1 MSTIDSILD
10 YTNRVCEARFHFQ
23 CKKSSLRDL
32 ISAFFNEDKWKPKLP
47 MKNKPKLR
55 RQKNK
60 PKLRRKKKKPKRSNL
75 GGDNEGSKRQWWFN
89 LDSEGSRWR
98 GRGLLMFLSGSL
110 GGFLDS
116 CCWWFSLDLWVSWL
130 LMLSVVAP
138 CWTWIRDKEK

>member
-1 MSTIDSILD
+1 MSTIDSILDCTIDSILD

-47 MKNKPKLR
+47 MKNKRKLR

-116 CCWWFSLDLWVSWL
+116 CCWWFSLDLWLSWL
-130 LMLSVVAP
+130 LM
-138 CWTWIRDKEK
+138 

>member
-10 YTNRVCEARFHFQ
+10 YTNRVCEARFYFQ
-23 CKKSSLRDL
+23 CKRLDFGVL
-32 ISAFFNEDKWKPKLP
+32 Q
-47 MKNKPKLR
+47 R
-55 RQKNK
+55 RQMETQTSHEEQTQTTKAK
-60 PKLRRKKKKPKRSNL
+60 EQTQTTEKKKKPKRSNL